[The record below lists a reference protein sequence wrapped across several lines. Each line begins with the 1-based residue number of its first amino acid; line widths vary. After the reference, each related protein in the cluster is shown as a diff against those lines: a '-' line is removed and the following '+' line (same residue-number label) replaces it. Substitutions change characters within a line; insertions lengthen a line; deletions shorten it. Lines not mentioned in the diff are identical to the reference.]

1 MKTLDKCP
9 STLQPGFNGY
19 SPIAV
24 RLLFDGTIVSPMIDI
39 DLESE
44 QGQKTAQENQSNL
57 SISGAQEKFSAVVDH
72 GVLRLAKSSEQGTHI
87 LKPAPD
93 NHRLIGRKQLPAN
106 EHLTMQ
112 IAAQVYGVRTA
123 CNALCFGR
131 NGQLIYVTRRFD
143 VKPDLTKWQMEDFAS
158 VLGVTEQGSGENFKY
173 QGNYAQ
179 IADAIRRIVPAW
191 MIETERF
198 FRLVLFNYIYANE
211 DAHLK
216 NFSIIIT
223 DGECRLAPAYDL
235 INTHVHLDSGRDL
248 ALDGGLADDI
258 EPSDAYQRTG
268 HPCRLDF
275 ERFARRIGLP
285 EKRFIKLLNLF
296 ATIPPETYRLI
307 DASFLDARTKRTYKR
322 IIQERTARFN
332 RLSD

>member
-1 MKTLDKCP
+1 ME
-9 STLQPGFNGY
+9 SSGFDATISLPPDAERLTASGATCDCY
-19 SPIAV
+19 RI
-24 RLLFDGTIVSPMIDI
+24 RRYGKLLFV
-39 DLESE
+39 
-44 QGQKTAQENQSNL
+44 K
-57 SISGAQEKFSAVVDH
+57 
-72 GVLRLAKSSEQGTHI
+72 R
-87 LKPAPD
+87 LKPSLAGDPRYRAALLPSSCSQAAHSTCAP
-93 NHRLIGRKQLPAN
+93 
-106 EHLTMQ
+106 T
-112 IAAQVYGVRTA
+112 
-123 CNALCFGR
+123 
-131 NGQLIYVTRRFD
+131 
-143 VKPDLTKWQMEDFAS
+143 S
-158 VLGVTEQGSGENFKY
+158 
-173 QGNYAQ
+173 GNYAQ

-198 FRLVLFNYIYANE
+198 LRLVLFNYIYANE

-248 ALDGGLADDI
+248 ALDGGFADDI
-258 EPSDAYQRTG
+258 EPSDVYQRTG